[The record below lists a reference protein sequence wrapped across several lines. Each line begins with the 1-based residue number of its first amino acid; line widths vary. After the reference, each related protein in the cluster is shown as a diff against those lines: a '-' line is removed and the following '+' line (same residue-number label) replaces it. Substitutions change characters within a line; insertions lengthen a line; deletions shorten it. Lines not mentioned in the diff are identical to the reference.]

1 MLARRERGPVVP
13 RFVMESDGLSPGGR
27 GCGIGR
33 AWVWDRRG
41 VRIADV
47 AECYEKHADGLLR
60 FAATLV
66 GPVDAEDVVSA
77 AVVGVLNADLEQ
89 VRDLRAYLYRA
100 VANSAKKHWRTVDRR
115 RRRER
120 LLAGVELQSDTE
132 YSPDLLR
139 SVARLTPQQRAVVHL
154 TYWEDLTPVDVATR
168 LDVGEGT
175 VRRQLA
181 RARRRLREVLDED
194 R

>member
-1 MLARRERGPVVP
+1 MML
-13 RFVMESDGLSPGGR
+13 SDALSPGER
-27 GCGIGR
+27 RCGIGG
-33 AWVWDRRG
+33 G

-60 FAATLV
+60 FASTLV
-66 GPVDAEDVVSA
+66 GPVDAEDVVST
-77 AVVGVLNADLEQ
+77 AVVGVLNSDLER
-89 VRDLRAYLYRA
+89 VRDLRSYLYQA
-100 VANSAKKHWRTVDRR
+100 VANGAKKHWRTIDRR
-115 RRRER
+115 ARRER
-120 LLAGVELQSDTE
+120 LLASVELHTDAE

-139 SVARLTPQQRAVVHL
+139 SLARLSPQQRAVVHL
-154 TYWEDLTPVDVATR
+154 TYWEDLTQRDVAER